1 MNNENDEICTL
12 FDERGVPVVY
22 AAICDSLPDDALYSI
37 THPNDLKKVSSLV
50 AQVCQGAISTHGRT
64 VELVFKPEIQ

>member
-22 AAICDSLPDDALYSI
+22 AAICDSLPDDALYPV
-37 THPNDLKKVSSLV
+37 THPSDLKK
-50 AQVCQGAISTHGRT
+50 
-64 VELVFKPEIQ
+64 